1 MDGNNCFDCIFAIW
15 IGHGAGYLEE
25 MTNGKSDMTNGKS
38 DFVLITN
45 ELKTKVAEQLDLSM
59 NEISTETELHVTN
72 NE

>member
-1 MDGNNCFDCIFAIW
+1 
-15 IGHGAGYLEE
+15 